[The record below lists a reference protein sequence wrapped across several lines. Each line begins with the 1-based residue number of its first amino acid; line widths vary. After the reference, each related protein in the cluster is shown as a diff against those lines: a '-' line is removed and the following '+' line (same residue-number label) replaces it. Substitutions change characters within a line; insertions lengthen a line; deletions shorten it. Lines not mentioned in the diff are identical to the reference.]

1 MSGRKRKTLSLKAIK
16 KIHDDRSIDKKK
28 PFLIIT
34 SPLPEA
40 AVSTALICRSILRS
54 GGLFHSTFLEPVI
67 QVERVNALRQ
77 AHSKST
83 LIFVGIDIVGKK
95 RVKKG
100 TSYPIF
106 VGGTHES
113 DQVQQLRIGDENS
126 ISEAAYVIAKES
138 MTATP
143 RELQLAAAGALVRNF
158 PEIELKGAAKEMVSS
173 AQKEGL
179 IQEHKG
185 FRIFG
190 ANFLPLNEV
199 LAYSTRPYLDGLS
212 GRQEACEKICEEAN
226 IPFSKF
232 RMPMSSLTNEEAQSL
247 TTLLLP
253 KLDSAQIPLVLGQDF
268 SLAQEREDSPTR
280 LVSGIKS
287 MSEVAWGLQE
297 PGTSLAIL
305 MGDRAQLLRRFLDF
319 HLAHTKDVIAAFES
333 MHMSLGEAEA
343 EMTDSTAVVR
353 TTGTKMMTLVDLGRL
368 ALETNLV
375 SVDKVIVIGKNEG
388 MAVTWRPSKVRL
400 QSLLTAV
407 EKQNISST
415 TASAEAIMIENTSEE
430 VQQGIQRILQ
440 GF

>member
-1 MSGRKRKTLSLKAIK
+1 MSGKKRKTLSLKAIK

-40 AVSTALICRSILRS
+40 TVSSALICRSILKS
-54 GGLFHSTFLEPVI
+54 GGLFHSTFLEPVV

-83 LIFVGIDIVGKK
+83 LIFVGIDVVGKK

-106 VGGTHES
+106 IGGIHDS
-113 DQVQQLRIGDENS
+113 DQVQQLRIGDESS
-126 ISEAAYVIAKES
+126 ISEAAYVIARES

-143 RELQLAAAGALVRNF
+143 RELQLAAAGALVRSF
-158 PEIELKGAAKEMVSS
+158 PEIELKGAAKEVVSS
-173 AQKEGL
+173 AQKDGL
-179 IQEHKG
+179 IQEQKG
-185 FRIFG
+185 FRVFG

-199 LAYSTRPYLDGLS
+199 LAYSTRPYLEGLT
-212 GRQEACEKICEEAN
+212 GQQEACEKICEEAN

-253 KLDSAQIPLVLGQDF
+253 KLDSATIPLVLGQDF
-268 SLAQEREDSPTR
+268 SLAQEREDSPAR

-287 MSEVAWGLQE
+287 MAEVAWSLQE
-297 PGTSLAIL
+297 SGTSLAIL
-305 MGDRAQLLRRFLDF
+305 MGDRAQMLRRFLDS
-319 HLAHTKDVIAAFES
+319 HLAHSKDVIIAFEA
-333 MHMSLGEAEA
+333 MRRSLGEMET
-343 EMTDSTAVVR
+343 EITDSTAVVR
-353 TTGTKMMTLVDLGRL
+353 TTGTKMSTLADVGRL
-368 ALETNLV
+368 SLETNLV
-375 SVDKVIVIGKNEG
+375 SVDKVIVISKDEA
-388 MAVTWRPSKVRL
+388 MAVAWKPGKIRL
-400 QSLLTAV
+400 QSLLSAV
-407 EKQNISST
+407 EKQDVSST
-415 TASAEAIMIENTSEE
+415 AASPASIMIENTTEE

-440 GF
+440 SF